1 MNYLSVENL
10 AKSFDENILFENL
23 TFGLAQGQ
31 KAALVGVNGSGKSTL
46 LKIIAGQESQDKGQV
61 SVRKD
66 LKISYLP
73 QNPEFTPGLTVLQ
86 SIFDHDSEELGL
98 IKEYELEL
106 LRSQLYPEKENQLPE
121 LIEKMNQL
129 NVWEYEHQVKELLGK
144 LGIEDFEKKIEQL
157 SGGQLKRVA
166 IAQSLVIKPDL
177 LILDEPTNHL
187 DIDIIEWLE
196 SYLSLQNMTLLLV
209 THDRYFLDKVS
220 NTILE
225 ISSAGVKSYA
235 GNYGEYLNKKE
246 QEQSE
251 LNQQVS
257 KAKNLFKKELEWIR
271 RQPKARGTKAKYRVD
286 AFDDIKKTAHQKT
299 TEDKLEINLSN
310 QRQGKKIL
318 ELHHLGFS
326 YDSKI
331 ILKDFSYT
339 FKRKDR
345 IGIIGKNGAGKS
357 TLLNIILGLIR
368 PNSGKIE
375 VGQTTN
381 FGYYSQEHYEFDPNQ
396 KVIDSV
402 LEIAE
407 FIKLDDGNQISASQL
422 LNQFLFPPAKQ
433 HQLIAKLSGGERRR
447 LQLLRTLISNPNFL
461 VFDEP
466 TNDLDIMTLNVLEDY
481 LANYSGCLMIVSH
494 DRYFMDRLVDHLF
507 VMEGSGIIRDF
518 PGNYTDF
525 RSSAIFKSTDDLK
538 NESKDKAEGK
548 QKSKSKEV
556 QNKLSYNEKR
566 EFEELTNDLPKLE
579 LTKTKLENELNSL
592 TDFEELN
599 KVSLKL
605 KELSQEID
613 EKEMRWLELS
623 ERNEK

>member
-1 MNYLSVENL
+1 MNFLSVENL

-23 TFGLAQGQ
+23 TFGMEQGQ

-46 LKIIAGQESQDKGQV
+46 LKIISGQESQDKGQV

-66 LKISYLP
+66 IKISYLP
-73 QNPEFTPGLTVLQ
+73 QNPEFTSGLTVLQ

-129 NVWEYEHQVKELLGK
+129 NVWEYEHQVKELLGR
-144 LGIEDFEKKIEQL
+144 LGIEDFEKKIDQL

-196 SYLSLQNMTLLLV
+196 SYLSLQNMTLLIV

-225 ISSAGVKSYA
+225 ISSVGVKSYS

-246 QEQSE
+246 QEENE

-257 KAKNLFKKELEWIR
+257 KAKNLFKKELDWIR

-286 AFDDIKKTAHQKT
+286 AFDDIKKVAHQKT
-299 TEDKLEINLSN
+299 TEEKLEINLSN

-326 YDSKI
+326 YDSNI

-357 TLLNIILGLIR
+357 TLLNIILGLIK
-368 PNSGKIE
+368 PDSGKME

-407 FIKLDDGNQISASQL
+407 YIKLDDGNQISASQL

-433 HQLIAKLSGGERRR
+433 HQLISKLSGGERRR

-481 LANYSGCLMIVSH
+481 LANYTGCLMIVSH

-507 VMEGSGIIRDF
+507 VMEGNGMIRDF

-525 RSSAIFKSTDDLK
+525 RSSDLYRSK
-538 NESKDKAEGK
+538 EELKKESREKAEVK
-548 QKSKSKEV
+548 QKYKDKEV
-556 QNKLSYNEKR
+556 QNRLSYNEKR
-566 EFEELTNDLPKLE
+566 EFEKLTNELPKLE
-579 LTKTKLENELNSL
+579 HAKAKLENELNSL
-592 TDFEELN
+592 SDFEELN

-623 ERNEK
+623 ERNEN